1 MLDTLIFFVKQTLL
15 VALNVL
21 SVAMMV
27 RAIMSW
33 FDQLEESRLSA
44 FLYMLT
50 EPVILPVRK
59 LCQRLRLFEGLPLD
73 IPFLITVILLYVLQV
88 LLSA

>member
-1 MLDTLIFFVKQTLL
+1 MDTLIFFIKQTLL
-15 VALNVL
+15 VTLTAL
-21 SVAMMV
+21 SFAMMV
-27 RAIMSW
+27 RAILSW
-33 FDQLEESRLSA
+33 FDQLGESRLSA

-59 LCQRLRLFEGLPLD
+59 LCARLHLFEGLPLD
-73 IPFLITVILLYVLQV
+73 IPFLITVILLYVLQM